1 MALKLGTKLGSDVP
15 SKTQSLEII
24 DERDWGS
31 FRGVRLMIDFLS
43 VPRVFT

>member
-1 MALKLGTKLGSDVP
+1 MFQVKR
-15 SKTQSLEII
+15 QSLEII

-31 FRGVRLMIDFLS
+31 FRDVWLMIDFLS